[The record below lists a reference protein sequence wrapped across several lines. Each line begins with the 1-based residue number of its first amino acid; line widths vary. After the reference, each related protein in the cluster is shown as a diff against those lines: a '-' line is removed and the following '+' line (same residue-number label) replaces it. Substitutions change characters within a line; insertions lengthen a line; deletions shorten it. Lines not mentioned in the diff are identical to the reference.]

1 MIGIKAISSYVPKT
15 GIDNVEQGASFGNDE
30 EFIRGK
36 IGATFL
42 PIMSEGQDTSDLC
55 VEAVAALKAQ
65 HSAFDLQQVDVLV
78 VVTQN
83 GDREGLPQTS
93 SIVQDKLGL
102 PKHIAAFDLS
112 LACSGYV
119 YGLYVIKGF
128 MESLG
133 LKNGLLVTADPYS
146 KIVSRSDRVTS
157 LLFGDGATATWM
169 GEDPFWRLGPAK
181 FGTDGS
187 GAVHLHVA
195 DGALKMN
202 GRQVYN
208 FAAQVVTPHLH
219 ELLEAAGLKPD
230 DVDAYCLHQG
240 SAAIVDAISKRFG
253 DLASKFILDIEE
265 TGNTV
270 SSSIPLILQKYAFR
284 EDWHRIALS
293 GFGVGLSWGSA
304 LLER

>member
-1 MIGIKAISSYVPKT
+1 MIGIKAISSYVPKG
-15 GIDNVEQGASFGNDE
+15 GIDNVQQGASFGNDE
-30 EFIRGK
+30 AFIRSK

-42 PIMSEGQDTSDLC
+42 PIMGEDEDTSDLC
-55 VEAVAALKAQ
+55 AKAVAALAA
-65 HSAFDLQQVDVLV
+65 HNPDFDLQSVDTLV

-93 SIVQDKLGL
+93 SILQDKLGL
-102 PKHIAAFDLS
+102 PTHVAAFDLS

-128 MESLG
+128 MDSLG

-146 KIVSRSDRVTS
+146 KIVNRSDRVTS
-157 LLFGDGATATWM
+157 LLFGDAATATWI
-169 GEDPFWRLGPAK
+169 GHDPFWRLGPAK

-195 DGALKMN
+195 DGKLKMN

-219 ELLEAAGLKPD
+219 ELLSAASLNPD

-240 SAAIVDAISKRFG
+240 SGAIVDAISKRFD
-253 DLASKFILDIEE
+253 DLASKFVLDIEE

-270 SSSIPLILQKYAFR
+270 SSSIPLVLQKYAFR
-284 EDWHRIALS
+284 DDWHRVAIS